1 MHSFEVRRYVTNRR
15 PKRGLAFGRANDS
28 LWLPLLLVSML
39 LASCGRPADQMPG
52 PPPRVVESV
61 LLKSPQPPVRRQFPG
76 EVRADQRAELTFL
89 VSGPLVELPVQEGQ
103 TVEAGTLLA
112 RIDPRDFENVRSG
125 RQSDRDEASAQ
136 FDRIARA
143 FASQAVTAAERD
155 QARARLQVAE
165 AELGLATK
173 ALEDTELRAPFSGR
187 VARRLAENFQTVQA
201 GQPILLLEDI
211 TRLEVRIQ
219 LPEQDVVRLPAG
231 DSLLGAEVGTVSFEA
246 LPGRRFPVTVKELET
261 RADPRAN
268 TYSVVLSL
276 PRPEEANILPGMS
289 ASFVPH
295 GEVVEVR
302 SSHFLPVE
310 ALQATSGGQ
319 SFVWILDPAEST
331 VQRRPVQIG
340 GLSGRSAKV
349 LEGLSAGERVVTAGA
364 AHLADGERVRT
375 RD

>member
-1 MHSFEVRRYVTNRR
+1 VQLVSVWRSEKEGRSTPGVSPRLSGGVR
-15 PKRGLAFGRANDS
+15 
-28 LWLPLLLVSML
+28 WLPVFLFLTL
-39 LASCGRPADQMPG
+39 LASCGRQPGEVPG

-61 LLKSPQPPVRRQFPG
+61 VLESPQLPVRRQFPG

-103 TVEAGTLLA
+103 TVEAGMLLA
-112 RIDPRDFENVRSG
+112 RIDPRDFDNVRSG

-155 QARARLQVAE
+155 QARARLQVAD
-165 AELGLATK
+165 AELALATK
-173 ALEDTELRAPFSGR
+173 RLEDAELRAPFSGR

-231 DSLLGAEVGTVSFEA
+231 ESLLGAEVGTVTFEA
-246 LPGRRFPVTVKELET
+246 LPGRQFPVTVKELES
-261 RADPRAN
+261 RADPRTN
-268 TYSVVLSL
+268 TYPVVLSL
-276 PRPEEANILPGMS
+276 LRPEEANILPGMS

-295 GEVVEVR
+295 DDVVEVR
-302 SSHFLPVE
+302 TAYLLPVE
-310 ALQATSGGQ
+310 ALQAMSDGS
-319 SFVWILDPAEST
+319 SFVWVLDPERST
-331 VQRRPVQIG
+331 AQRRPVRIG
-340 GLSGRSAKV
+340 GLSGPSVQV
-349 LEGLSAGERVVTAGA
+349 LEGLSEGDRVVTAGA
-364 AHLADGERVRT
+364 AYLAEGEQVRT